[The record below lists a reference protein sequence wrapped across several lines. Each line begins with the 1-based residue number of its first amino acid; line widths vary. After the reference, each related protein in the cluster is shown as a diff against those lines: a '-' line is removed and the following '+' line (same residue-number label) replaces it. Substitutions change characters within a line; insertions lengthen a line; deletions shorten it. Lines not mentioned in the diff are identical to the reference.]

1 MGSCNQSYSRLLN
14 MQSYQLHIHLN
25 ENIEIQIG
33 KLGKFTFPMGNYIY
47 TGSAKKN
54 IDDRIK
60 RHQSNLPDKKLHW
73 HVDYLLNDKN
83 TKITEVQKFDKEECI
98 LNQETCGEIII
109 AGFGSSDCKNKC
121 KSHLKY
127 LG

>member
-1 MGSCNQSYSRLLN
+1 
-14 MQSYQLHIHLN
+14 MQSYQLHIHVSD
-25 ENIEIQIG
+25 NIEIQIG
-33 KLGKFTFPMGNYIY
+33 KLSKFTFPLGNYIY

-54 IDDRIK
+54 IDERIK
-60 RHQSNLPDKKLHW
+60 RHQSNSPDKKLHW
-73 HVDYLLNDKN
+73 HIDHLLNN
-83 TKITEVQKFDKEECI
+83 ENAKIIEVRKFEKEEYT

-109 AGFGSSDCKNKC
+109 TGFGSSDCKNKC

>member
-1 MGSCNQSYSRLLN
+1 MPRGAFYIKRMKSDLSHQN
-14 MQSYQLHIHLN
+14 N
-25 ENIEIQIG
+25 EN
-33 KLGKFTFPMGNYIY
+33 
-47 TGSAKKN
+47 A
-54 IDDRIK
+54 
-60 RHQSNLPDKKLHW
+60 
-73 HVDYLLNDKN
+73 
-83 TKITEVQKFDKEECI
+83 KITEVHKFDKEECI

>member
-1 MGSCNQSYSRLLN
+1 
-14 MQSYQLHIHLN
+14 MQSYQLHIHISD
-25 ENIEIQIG
+25 NIEINIG

-54 IDDRIK
+54 INERIK
-60 RHQSNLPDKKLHW
+60 RHQSNSPDKKLHW
-73 HVDYLLNDKN
+73 HIDYLLNDKN
-83 TKITEVQKFDKEECI
+83 AKITEVQKFDKEECI

-109 AGFGSSDCKNKC
+109 TGFGSSDCKNKC

-127 LG
+127 LGKITLIVNISKFR